1 METNVKHYTEKQK
14 RKKEKEVVNFLAF
27 ITGLKSERK
36 PCNKA

>member
-14 RKKEKEVVNFLAF
+14 RKKKEVINFLAF
-27 ITGLKSERK
+27 ITGLKSQRK